1 MSMILAQHPILSMF
15 SLKICFHVDSILRP
29 TTPCQVLSHLQ
40 LCYKYR
46 LSSTPK
52 NDFLFDF
59 FSKMP
64 NLRAEKIFL
73 ENLTILAKLTFQALA
88 RGISRFSVRW
98 PVFES

>member
-1 MSMILAQHPILSMF
+1 MRIRIRALRHYAMFLPIYKTIPFCLN
-15 SLKICFHVDSILRP
+15 K
-29 TTPCQVLSHLQ
+29 

-52 NDFLFDF
+52 NDFFFDF

-88 RGISRFSVRW
+88 RGISKFSVRW
-98 PVFES
+98 PVFDN